1 MTAPLIFCKI
11 SPHIQDFQL
20 LLLTLPLGKR
30 KKIPKKRKIFF
41 GNCSHKIRVKY
52 REKIVSVCFFIYL
65 TSFVSTIS
73 EASYCFICQCWT
85 VFSVLFISLR
95 YLFGNLHIISGSA
108 VVDIYASYLVFIKF
122 ARLFFLW
129 KVPQFGPLGPWGQT
143 PYLKAPGAKPRILN
157 FAAAR

>member
-1 MTAPLIFCKI
+1 M
-11 SPHIQDFQL
+11 
-20 LLLTLPLGKR
+20 PLGKR

-143 PYLKAPGAKPRILN
+143 PYLKFCCGQVNPTSYPGVFWGLWSLTLCPGYK
-157 FAAAR
+157 